1 MSRTLEKLIKS
12 FSRLPGIGEKT
23 AGRLAYHLL
32 KVPEDQALSLAEAI
46 RELKEKVIFC
56 SVCRNITE
64 TDPCEFCT
72 DPRRDRRSIC
82 VIEEPSDIRAI
93 EHSSSFR
100 GLYHVLGGRLSPLDG
115 VGPDDL
121 SFDQLLRR
129 IDRAEVPVE
138 EVIVATNPSVEGD
151 ATALYIQRLLG
162 DRQVRVTRIACGL
175 PAGGHLEY
183 ADSFTISQALHG
195 RHRLGGNG

>member
-1 MSRTLEKLIKS
+1 MSPSVEKLIKA

-23 AGRLAYHLL
+23 AGRLTYYLL
-32 KVPEDQALSLAEAI
+32 KTPAEQANQLADAI

-64 TDPCEFCT
+64 QDTCEICRN
-72 DPRRDRRSIC
+72 PRRDRSVIC
-82 VIEEPSDIRAI
+82 VVEEPSDIQAI
-93 EHSSSFR
+93 EAAGSFR

-121 SFDQLLRR
+121 SLELFLQR
-129 IDRAEVPVE
+129 IEQSDPAIS

-151 ATALYIQRLLG
+151 ATALYIQRLLA
-162 DRQVRVTRIACGL
+162 DKDVSVSRIACGL

-183 ADSFTISQALHG
+183 MDSFTISQALQG
-195 RHRLGGNG
+195 RHSL